1 MGVVNYDNF
10 KWCSVRSILKV
21 VGAVNDAKWP
31 LHVDL
36 SEVIKEVPAWED
48 MDKERE
54 VREEQLKKEDREKQK
69 EGSGDDS
76 TVRLLREVHD
86 EMK

>member
-10 KWCSVRSILKV
+10 KWCSVSSILKV

-36 SEVIKEVPAWED
+36 SEVIKQVPALED
-48 MDKERE
+48 MDKERK
-54 VREEQLKKEDREKQK
+54 VREEQLIK
-69 EGSGDDS
+69 EG
-76 TVRLLREVHD
+76 RARET
-86 EMK
+86 KGR